1 MRFTNVNLL
10 QGLLSDNCSNYV
22 TLNCFKTAHTLLNRT
37 KKKMILGHRNTISM
51 ALALEEIFPKAADM
65 L

>member
-10 QGLLSDNCSNYV
+10 QGLLRDNCSNYV
-22 TLNCFKTAHTLLNRT
+22 TLDCFKTAH
-37 KKKMILGHRNTISM
+37 IGHRNTISM
-51 ALALEEIFPKAADM
+51 ALALEEIFPKAGNM